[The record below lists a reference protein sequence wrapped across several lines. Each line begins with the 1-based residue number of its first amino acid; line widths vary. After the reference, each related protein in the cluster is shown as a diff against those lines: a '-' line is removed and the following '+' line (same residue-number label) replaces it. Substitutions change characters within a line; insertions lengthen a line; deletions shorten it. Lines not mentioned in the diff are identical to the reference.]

1 MASVTVHR
9 EHWGDVDA
17 TLDQIIQLAA
27 SLKSHV
33 GEVKTRYDILI
44 SEKEESTK
52 RVHSDLESL
61 QQKLEHTS
69 IENRTERE
77 RLERQISEK
86 EVEQQKKVAE
96 LDTQVQ
102 GAIAERERVE
112 REREAARGD
121 AQSERTK
128 LAGLLKD
135 LEDDALS
142 YNRLRPSK
150 PNLDESDVAIIR
162 QLFLS
167 SAVAGTGKLSF
178 SELKQIL
185 HKYNLNTPEGAL
197 KKLFQL
203 VEEDTKGRMS
213 YITVVGVANDLT
225 ALVGDFRT
233 VDLNGNNVLS
243 RKEFREYIHK
253 LGFTRKDTIDA
264 VFRFADED
272 ESDEVEFSEYVHLSL
287 SLLVLRIL
295 YSFADYDK
303 SGSLSKEE
311 VRKVLDDARIPT
323 KSLAKFDH
331 FFSVV
336 DTDDSKNLNYVEFVM
351 LVLEMFNDSD

>member
-1 MASVTVHR
+1 MARVEQWSTVD
-9 EHWGDVDA
+9 G

-27 SLKSHV
+27 SLKGHV
-33 GEVKTRYDILI
+33 GDVKGKYDQLFL
-44 SEKEESTK
+44 EKEEGAK
-52 RVHSDLESL
+52 RVHADLESL
-61 QQKLEHTS
+61 QQKFEHTS
-69 IENRTERE
+69 VSNREERAK
-77 RLERQISEK
+77 LERQISEK
-86 EVEQQKKVAE
+86 EAEQKRKTDE
-96 LDTQVQ
+96 LDTKVKQ
-102 GAIAERERVE
+102 ALEEKERSE

-121 AQSERTK
+121 ADQERRK

-135 LEDDALS
+135 LEEDALS

-150 PNLDESDVAIIR
+150 PVLSDDDVSIIR

-185 HKYNLNTPEGAL
+185 QKYSLTVPEGAL
-197 KKLFQL
+197 KKLFKL

-225 ALVGDFRT
+225 ALVGDFRIIDT
-233 VDLNGNNVLS
+233 NSNSVLS
-243 RKEFREYIHK
+243 RKEFREHFTK
-253 LGFTRKDTIDA
+253 LGFTKKDTIDA
-264 VFRFADED
+264 IFRFADED
-272 ESDEVEFSEYVHLSL
+272 ESDEVGFNEYIYLSL

-311 VRKVLDDARIPT
+311 VKKVLEDAAIPA
-323 KSLAKFDH
+323 KAISKFDH

-336 DTDDSKNLNYVEFVM
+336 DKDDSKTLGYVEFVM
-351 LVLEMFNDSD
+351 LVLLMFTDD

>member
-1 MASVTVHR
+1 MSHR
-9 EHWGDVDA
+9 EQWGTVDG

-33 GEVKTRYDILI
+33 GEVKTRYDAII
-44 SEKEESTK
+44 VEKEEGTK
-52 RVHSDLESL
+52 RVHADLESL
-61 QQKLEHTS
+61 QQRLESTS
-69 IENRTERE
+69 VQNRAERE
-77 RLERQISEK
+77 QLERQITEK
-86 EVEQQKKVAE
+86 EVQQQAKVSE
-96 LDTQVQ
+96 LDQQVQ
-102 GAIAERERVE
+102 SALAERERVE
-112 REREAARGD
+112 REKEAARGD
-121 AQSERTK
+121 AESERTK

-150 PNLDESDVAIIR
+150 PNLDEGDVAVIR

-185 HKYNLNTPEGAL
+185 HKYNLGTPEGAL

-225 ALVGDFRT
+225 ALVGDFRKIDT
-233 VDLNGNNVLS
+233 NGNGVLS

-253 LGFTRKDTIDA
+253 IGFTRKDTIDA

-272 ESDEVEFSEYVHLSL
+272 ESDEVEFGEYVHLSL

-295 YSFADYDK
+295 FSFADYDK
-303 SGSLSKEE
+303 SGALSKDE
-311 VRKVLDDARIPT
+311 VKKVLDDAHIPA

-336 DTDDSKNLNYVEFVM
+336 DTDDNKSLSYVEFVM
-351 LVLEMFNDSD
+351 LVLEMFNDTD

>member
-1 MASVTVHR
+1 MAYR

-17 TLDQIIQLAA
+17 TLDHIIQLAA

-33 GEVKTRYDILI
+33 GEVKTKYDAII
-44 SEKEESTK
+44 VEKEESTK
-52 RVHSDLESL
+52 RVHADLEGL

-69 IENRTERE
+69 VENRAERE
-77 RLERQISEK
+77 KIERQIADR
-86 EVEQQKKVAE
+86 EVEQQKKVSE
-96 LDTQVQ
+96 LDSQVQ
-102 GAIAERERVE
+102 AAIAERERVE
-112 REREAARGD
+112 REKEAARGD
-121 AQSERTK
+121 ADSERTK
-128 LAGLLKD
+128 LASLLKD

-150 PNLDESDVAIIR
+150 PNLDDSDVAVIR
-162 QLFLS
+162 QMFLS
-167 SAVAGTGKLSF
+167 SAISGTGKLSF

-185 HKYNLNTPEGAL
+185 SKYNLATPEGSL

-225 ALVGDFRT
+225 ALVGDFRK
-233 VDLNGNNVLS
+233 VDTNGNGVLS

-272 ESDEVEFSEYVHLSL
+272 ESDEVEFGEYVHLSL

-295 YSFADYDK
+295 FSFADFDK
-303 SGSLSKEE
+303 SGALSKEE
-311 VRKVLDDARIPT
+311 VKKVLDDARIPA
-323 KSLAKFDH
+323 KSLSKFDH

-336 DTDDSKNLNYVEFVM
+336 DTDDSKSLSYVEFVM
-351 LVLEMFNDSD
+351 LVLEMFNDTD

>member
-1 MASVTVHR
+1 MAQWNSV
-9 EHWGDVDA
+9 DQ
-17 TLDQIIQLAA
+17 TLDQIITLAT

-33 GEVKTRYDILI
+33 GEVKGKLDVVLQ
-44 SEKEESTK
+44 EKEETVK
-52 RVHSDLESL
+52 RVHSDLDTL

-69 IENRTERE
+69 TSNREERE
-77 RLERQISEK
+77 RLERQLAEK
-86 EVEQQKKVAE
+86 EAEQQRKVAD
-96 LDTQVQ
+96 LDAQVKR
-102 GAIAERERVE
+102 ALEERERSE

-121 AQSERTK
+121 AEQERKK
-128 LAGLLKD
+128 LAGLLAD

-142 YNRLRPSK
+142 YSRLRPSK
-150 PNLDESDVAIIR
+150 PVLSEDDVGVIR

-178 SELKQIL
+178 SELKTIL
-185 HKYNLNTPEGAL
+185 HKYNLAIHEGAL
-197 KKLFQL
+197 KKLFTL

-233 VDLNGNNVLS
+233 IDTNGNGVLS
-243 RKEFREYIHK
+243 RKEFREHFVK
-253 LGFTRKDTIDA
+253 LGFSKKDTIDA
-264 VFRFADED
+264 IFRFADED
-272 ESDEVEFSEYVHLSL
+272 ESDEVQFNEYVYLSL

-303 SGSLSKEE
+303 SGFLSKEE
-311 VRKVLDDARIPT
+311 VKKVLEDANIPI
-323 KSLAKFDH
+323 KSLGKFDH

-336 DTDDSKNLNYVEFVM
+336 DKDDSKTLGYVEFVM
-351 LVLEMFNDSD
+351 LVLMMFSDE

>member
-1 MASVTVHR
+1 MAQWNSV
-9 EHWGDVDA
+9 DQ
-17 TLDQIIQLAA
+17 TLDQIITLAA

-33 GEVKTRYDILI
+33 GEVKGKLDVVLQ
-44 SEKEESTK
+44 EKEETVK
-52 RVHSDLESL
+52 RVHSDLDTL

-69 IENRTERE
+69 TSNREERE
-77 RLERQISEK
+77 RLERQLAEK
-86 EVEQQKKVAE
+86 EAEQQRKVAD
-96 LDTQVQ
+96 LDAQVKRSLE
-102 GAIAERERVE
+102 ERERSE

-121 AQSERTK
+121 AEQERKK
-128 LAGLLKD
+128 LAGLLAD

-142 YNRLRPSK
+142 YSRLRPSK
-150 PNLDESDVAIIR
+150 PVLSEDDVGVIR

-178 SELKQIL
+178 SELKTIL
-185 HKYNLNTPEGAL
+185 HKYNLAIHEGAL
-197 KKLFQL
+197 KKLFTL

-233 VDLNGNNVLS
+233 IDTNGNGVLS
-243 RKEFREYIHK
+243 RKEFREHFVK
-253 LGFTRKDTIDA
+253 LGFSKKDTIDA
-264 VFRFADED
+264 IFRFADED
-272 ESDEVEFSEYVHLSL
+272 ESDEVQFNEYVYLSL

-303 SGSLSKEE
+303 SGFLSKEE
-311 VRKVLDDARIPT
+311 VKKVLEDANIPI
-323 KSLAKFDH
+323 KSLGKFDH

-336 DTDDSKNLNYVEFVM
+336 DKDDSKTLGYVEFVM
-351 LVLEMFNDSD
+351 LVLMMFSDE